1 MYKDRMFFDIESQL
15 PSNNLN
21 MFIDPLRTQQNNTI
35 FNSIQNYLHRVF
47 YTFLQL

>member
-1 MYKDRMFFDIESQL
+1 MYFFDIESQL
-15 PSNNLN
+15 PSNNIN
-21 MFIDPLRTQQNNTI
+21 IFIDPLRAQDNNTI